1 LIKKPSLSSEDENK
15 QTLEREQTE
24 LRLTGHSTIS
34 TSLTF
39 TGAAFGISRLTHRLL
54 RVIVADAT
62 YIIENQ

>member
-1 LIKKPSLSSEDENK
+1 LIKKPSLSGEDENK

-24 LRLTGHSTIS
+24 LRLAGHSTIS

-39 TGAAFGISRLTHRLL
+39 AGAAFGIGGVARRLL
-54 RVIVADAT
+54 RGIMADAT